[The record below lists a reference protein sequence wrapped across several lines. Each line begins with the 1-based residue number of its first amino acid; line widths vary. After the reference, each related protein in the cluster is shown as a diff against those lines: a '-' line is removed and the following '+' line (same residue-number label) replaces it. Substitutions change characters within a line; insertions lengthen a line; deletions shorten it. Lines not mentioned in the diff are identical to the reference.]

1 MNCNPSEKEKLIER
15 AIGDGW
21 MVCCYGLGHMGKTVC
36 SEIPK
41 IFNLT
46 VSLFCDRDDERVR
59 RFVLE
64 GARPIYLN
72 DLLSAAE
79 DILVFV
85 LVDDPYDVEIVEN
98 LSINPHLHLI
108 TLRDMLDMDE
118 VIRYYFGEEL
128 YGIYSKTETEKGI

>member
-1 MNCNPSEKEKLIER
+1 MNCNLSEKEKLIER

-41 IFNLT
+41 IYHLKI
-46 VSLFCDRDDERVR
+46 SLFCDRDDESVG

-72 DLLSAAE
+72 DLLSAVE

-118 VIRYYFGEEL
+118 VIKYYFGEEL
-128 YGIYSKTETEKGI
+128 YGIYSKTEIQKGM